1 MHHIPNII
9 SFFRILLVGVF
20 WALFRQQ
27 RYVAALAVY
36 VFAFFS
42 DVMDG
47 RLARRYNWISNL
59 GKLLDPL
66 ADKLLTVAALT
77 CIFSAK
83 QRPVYLVILVL
94 VAFKELLMIAGGIFL
109 MRRSVIVY
117 ADWVG
122 KLAAGFFAVGTVLTL
137 VSFFSGGVEP
147 WNIYILIAA
156 TALSY
161 AALVHY
167 GLRQFGGRRV

>member
-66 ADKLLTVAALT
+66 ADKLLTVAALV

-83 QRPVYLVILVL
+83 QRPVYLVILLL
-94 VAFKELLMIAGGIFL
+94 VAFKELLMVAGGIFL

-122 KLAAGFFAVGTVLTL
+122 KLATGFFAAGTVLTL
-137 VSFFSGGVEP
+137 VSFFSVGVEP

-167 GLRQFGGRRV
+167 AVLRFGGRRV